1 MRSRRTVWLFA
12 LSLVLAIL
20 PLQAWTGEPQQ
31 VDGGVARAL
40 RMADELKPGAEAA
53 AAAEQDLVTAAEF
66 RVMQE
71 KHKVYLLLGLL
82 VVTPI
87 FLFLELCYIK
97 STSYTAENVVNGTGL
112 VLIIQATLL
121 VVIASPTTEQLT
133 AAIGVL
139 GAIAGYLFGST
150 RRQSEARKQEEGG
163 RKTR

>member
-1 MRSRRTVWLFA
+1 MVASGKTVWLLA
-12 LSLVLAIL
+12 LVLLLL
-20 PLQAWTGEPQQ
+20 PLGAWSGEPEPLPDSRVEQ
-31 VDGGVARAL
+31 AL
-40 RMADELKPGAEAA
+40 RTADEMRPGAEAA
-53 AAAEQDLVTAAEF
+53 AEQERVTAAEF

-121 VVIASPTTEQLT
+121 VVIASPTSEQLT

-150 RRQSEARKQEEGG
+150 RRQADTG
-163 RKTR
+163 RKEHAGKTEG

>member
-1 MRSRRTVWLFA
+1 MVRSGRVVL
-12 LSLVLAIL
+12 LLVLLLL
-20 PLQAWTGEPQQ
+20 PLQAWGQEQDV
-31 VDGGVARAL
+31 VDSRVEAAL
-40 RMADELKPGAEAA
+40 RMADELKPGAEAVA
-53 AAAEQDLVTAAEF
+53 GTDDRDGITAAEF
-66 RVMQE
+66 RAMQE
-71 KHKVYLLLGLL
+71 KHKIYLLLGLL

-97 STSYTAENVVNGTGL
+97 NTAHTAENVVNGTGL

-150 RRQSEARKQEEGG
+150 RRQSEARKKGEEEQ
-163 RKTR
+163 

>member
-1 MRSRRTVWLFA
+1 MKRSGRMVWLLA
-12 LSLVLAIL
+12 LVLLAL
-20 PLQAWTGEPQQ
+20 PLLAWSGEQAMPDSKVEQ
-31 VDGGVARAL
+31 AL
-40 RMADELKPGAEAA
+40 RMADELRPTAETAV
-53 AAAEQDLVTAAEF
+53 EQDRVTAAEF

-121 VVIASPTTEQLT
+121 VVIASPTSEQLT

-150 RRQSEARKQEEGG
+150 RRQADTG
-163 RKTR
+163 RKAHAGKTEG

>member
-1 MRSRRTVWLFA
+1 MSRYTRTVWLF
-12 LSLVLAIL
+12 LLIL
-20 PLQAWTGEPQQ
+20 PLLPLPAWGGETQP
-31 VDGGVARAL
+31 VDSRVEQAL
-40 RMADELKPGAEAA
+40 RMADELKPEAEAPA
-53 AAAEQDLVTAAEF
+53 ITDQDTVTAAQF

-121 VVIASPTTEQLT
+121 VVIASPTSEQLT

-150 RRQSEARKQEEGG
+150 RRQAEERRQDTGG
-163 RKTR
+163 QDRG